1 MMQSKKLEGLREV
14 LPLAADDKEVIAVAC
29 ELILTLREDISALQS
44 EVDVLKQTPL
54 PVPSKKK
61 RKRRWLF

>member
-14 LPLAADDKEVIAVAC
+14 LPLDADDKEVIAVTC
-29 ELILTLREDISALQS
+29 ELILTLREDISALQN
-44 EVDVLKQTPL
+44 EVDVLKQTPSSI
-54 PVPSKKK
+54 PPKKK